1 MSARVVASLAIATRM
16 DQCMRFASS
25 TAAWGNAARR
35 RPRGTART
43 RAAPLRHK
51 EQLAARHAGRT
62 SKAKGG
68 SRCHAARAEPSAGDR
83 QDDAL
88 ARAGVDLVVRVGD
101 AVKR

>member
-1 MSARVVASLAIATRM
+1 MRGSAHCDKAPLPAAK
-16 DQCMRFASS
+16 SS
-25 TAAWGNAARR
+25 R
-35 RPRGTART
+35 
-43 RAAPLRHK
+43 LRHK
-51 EQLAARHAGRT
+51 EQLAARHAGRS

-68 SRCHAARAEPSAGDR
+68 SRCHAARAEPSVGDR